1 MRFSGVIAL
10 ALVGAA
16 ASSTL
21 IEPARADAK
30 LTAMVVVEGACQN
43 LTIGGEDHTATCKGT
58 LLNTEYDDERTGFY
72 FVTTTEQITV
82 TFSTRGDQEQKP
94 DADTVTAP
102 VDMVIVSSGGKID
115 RLQAT
120 GTCQF
125 GNPYKGPMLIE
136 CAADSERGR
145 FEGAFL
151 TDGKEP
157 EAKTF

>member
-1 MRFSGVIAL
+1 MRLSVVMTSILGIA
-10 ALVGAA
+10 V
-16 ASSTL
+16 ASRLTA
-21 IEPARADAK
+21 PAHADAK
-30 LTAMVVVEGACQN
+30 LTATVVVEGACQN
-43 LTIGGEDHTATCKGT
+43 LTVGGEDHTTDCKGT
-58 LLNTEYDDERTGFY
+58 LLNTEYSDERTGFY
-72 FVTTTEQITV
+72 FVTTAEQVTV
-82 TFSTRGDQEQKP
+82 TFSTRGDQEQKI

-136 CAADSERGR
+136 CTADSERGR

-157 EAKTF
+157 DAKTF

>member
-1 MRFSGVIAL
+1 MRFSVVIGFACGV
-10 ALVGAA
+10 AA
-16 ASSTL
+16 ASSGL
-21 IEPARADAK
+21 IVPARAEAK
-30 LTAMVVVEGACQN
+30 LTATVTVEGACQK
-43 LTIGGEDHTATCKGT
+43 LTVGGGNHTADCKGT

-72 FVTTTEQITV
+72 FVTATEQVTV
-82 TFSTRGDQEQKP
+82 TFSTRGDQEQKI

-102 VDMVIVSSGGKID
+102 VDMVIVSSDGKID
-115 RLQAT
+115 QLQAT

-136 CAADSERGR
+136 CTADSERGR

-157 EAKTF
+157 DAKTF

>member
-1 MRFSGVIAL
+1 MRLSVVMTSILGIAL
-10 ALVGAA
+10 ASRLSA
-16 ASSTL
+16 
-21 IEPARADAK
+21 PAHADAK
-30 LTAMVVVEGACQN
+30 LTATVVVEGACQN
-43 LTIGGEDHTATCKGT
+43 LTVGGEDHTTNCKGT
-58 LLNTEYDDERTGFY
+58 LLNTEYSDERTGFY
-72 FVTTTEQITV
+72 FVTTAEQVTV
-82 TFSTRGDQEQKP
+82 TFSTRGDQEQKI

-136 CAADSERGR
+136 CTADSERGR

-157 EAKTF
+157 DAKTF